1 MYTSHFGLT
10 EVPFMI
16 TPDPR
21 YLFMGG
27 SHREAM
33 AHLLYGIREYGGFVQ
48 LTGEVG
54 TGKTTLCRALLE
66 QLPPEVDVA
75 LLWNPRLTG
84 VELLAAVCDELRLAY
99 PPGTT
104 SLKVLIDSLYQHL
117 LAAHQQGRRT
127 VLVIDEAQNLTA
139 DVLEEIRLLTNLE
152 TTKEKLLQVIL
163 IGQPEL
169 SQLLQRPELR
179 QVAQRITARYHLRPF
194 SAKESCAYIRHR
206 VQTAGGSETLFTARA
221 LRSAHRRAASR
232 GRRCPTGRDHTEC

>member
-33 AHLLYGIREYGGFVQ
+33 AHLLYGIRGYGGFVP

-54 TGKTTLCRALLE
+54 TGKTTVCRALLE

-84 VELLAAVCDELRLAY
+84 VELLAAVSDELRLAY

-104 SLKVLIDSLYQHL
+104 SLQVLIDALYQHL
-117 LAAHQQGRRT
+117 LAAHQHGRRT
-127 VLVIDEAQNLTA
+127 VLVIDEAQHLTA

-179 QVAQRITARYHLRPF
+179 QVAQRITARYHLRPC
-194 SAKESCAYIRHR
+194 STRESCAYIR
-206 VQTAGGSETLFTARA
+206 
-221 LRSAHRRAASR
+221 
-232 GRRCPTGRDHTEC
+232 